1 MHLEQLC
8 SDREIV
14 IDKERA
20 RIRIEMDK
28 PWLEVGDAH
37 VPEYPEARFRVEIYG
52 STSAFIEN
60 HQASAYT
67 ADSADAPPPHPINP
81 PMHLPS
87 VIKPDTPPI
96 KQTCFIFP
104 KMKLEQSDVDSIN
117 KGMSFLHCRGAIQ
130 YKDVFGKARHTTF
143 KYMWK
148 VGTPYADGTPFGYWL
163 KCGKQEDNNIR
174 ALPKLGHHP
183 PIFTL
188 ASFTNFRNT
197 YPPSPWPLLSGPK

>member
-1 MHLEQLC
+1 VHLEQLC

-130 YKDVFGKARHTTF
+130 YKGVFGKARHTTF

-163 KCGKQEDNNIR
+163 KCGKQEDNQHKSTAQISTPPAYLYACFLHEFPQYLPPFPMAPVIR
-174 ALPKLGHHP
+174 
-183 PIFTL
+183 
-188 ASFTNFRNT
+188 S
-197 YPPSPWPLLSGPK
+197 